1 LPKQKT
7 RSLFDQLPQKTKAMK
22 KQIIKTE
29 EFFVE
34 NRDDKE
40 REI

>member
-1 LPKQKT
+1 LRKQKAE
-7 RSLFDQLPQKTKAMK
+7 SLFDPLTQKTKAMK